1 MALPWVAEACVVGQA
16 DDEWGEIPVAFIVR
30 SPGSAATPEALDAH
44 CLKHIARYKRPKRYV
59 FIDTLP
65 KNNYG
70 KVLKREL
77 REWLVSHAD
86 SAGREKN
93 K

>member
-1 MALPWVAEACVVGQA
+1 LE
-16 DDEWGEIPVAFIVR
+16 R
-30 SPGSAATPEALDAH
+30 
-44 CLKHIARYKRPKRYV
+44 IARFKRPKRYV

-77 REWLVSHAD
+77 REMLGRSGPDLVNQESVQ
-86 SAGREKN
+86 S
-93 K
+93 